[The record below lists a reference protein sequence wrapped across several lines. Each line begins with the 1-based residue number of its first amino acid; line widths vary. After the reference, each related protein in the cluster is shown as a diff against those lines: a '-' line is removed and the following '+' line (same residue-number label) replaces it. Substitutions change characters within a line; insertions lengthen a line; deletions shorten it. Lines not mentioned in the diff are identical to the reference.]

1 MDSISL
7 LPDVIGWS
15 AFVIVLLAIGS
26 FFWLRRRQ

>member
-15 AFVIVLLAIGS
+15 AFATLLLAIGS
-26 FFWLRRRQ
+26 FFWLRQRQ